1 MNLQRALAVAL
12 SSLLLFGCSAKQ
24 KRADFTEETPQPGSP
39 GGSGGYYSML
49 YVGEGQELEIQHI
62 LEMDDNDVN
71 ACLVEAGGILRLRD
85 IEIRKTGDATGMVVS
100 GGGHAACA
108 ARSGGRLY
116 VTGAG
121 TIITEGYGAH
131 ALYGD
136 GKDTG
141 IEADGLI
148 LETRGDTSA
157 GIFLKNGA
165 HAFMKN
171 CSMKTE
177 QENAP
182 CILLSGDSVFESE
195 KVTLQAKAAMI
206 EILDGNPRITI
217 SEGDLTGNIRIADEG
232 GLDLQLN
239 ATKWIGTVPSDS
251 ESSLNLEM
259 AADCSWTM
267 TEDASVS
274 GFVDRDQTLA
284 NIDSNGFVIYYDYD
298 NPINAWIGGQT
309 LPLPGGGFLTPII

>member
-1 MNLQRALAVAL
+1 MKIHRALAIAFSAL
-12 SSLLLFGCSAKQ
+12 FLFGCSAKQ
-24 KRADFTEETPQPGSP
+24 TRTDIPQETPQPGSP

-49 YVGEGQELEIQHI
+49 YVGQGQELEIQHI

-85 IEIRKTGDATGMVVS
+85 IEICKAGDATGMVVS

-121 TIITEGYGAH
+121 TIVTEGYGAH
-131 ALYGD
+131 AIYGD

-157 GIFLKNGA
+157 GVFLKNGA
-165 HAFMKN
+165 QARMKN
-171 CSMKTE
+171 CSLKTE

-182 CILLSGDSVFESE
+182 CILLSGDCAFEGEQVS
-195 KVTLQAKAAMI
+195 LQAKATLI
-206 EILDGNPRITI
+206 EILDGNPQITI
-217 SEGDLTGNIRIADEG
+217 SDGDLAGDIRIADEG

-239 ATKWIGTVPSDS
+239 AAKWTGTVPSDS
-251 ESSLNLEM
+251 EASLNM
-259 AADCSWTM
+259 DMTADSFWTM

-274 GFVDRDQTLA
+274 GFVDRDQALT
-284 NIDSNGFVIYYDYD
+284 NIESNGYIIYYDYD
-298 NPINAWIGGQT
+298 NPVNSWIGGQT
-309 LPLPGGGFLTPII
+309 LPLPGGGFLTPMI